1 MPGVNETH
9 PGPLSGNSKA
19 WLMDVCQ
26 GLCAEGRQAWGTTHH
41 PSSPFSRKEAT
52 GSRAG
57 KASRL
62 LPLCH
67 LAFPATGVRLGPKW
81 IREQILPSPT
91 PHCPPQAKICSLEP
105 RCGGFFQHAAP
116 PRILSS
122 GYRYSA
128 MTQHHPAFSLIQIFM
143 ILPGPSFHSTES
155 IHRCGPHPSP
165 LLHSSNILEVH
176 PFLSSSFL
184 PRALRDPLYETSA
197 ACRPRAS
204 HRWPTQDG
212 SVSKMDSP
220 AHTEL
225 PFSKQ
230 ERQLTRIVI
239 SR

>member
-1 MPGVNETH
+1 MLCLQRNNRTCQQAAASPSRLLRFPLGASELQVALRARIPITVGLSPPSSTQARALLSGFPSLKCKLSAAAQLMPGVNETH

-91 PHCPPQAKICSLEP
+91 PHCPLKRKS
-105 RCGGFFQHAAP
+105 AP
-116 PRILSS
+116 WNL
-122 GYRYSA
+122 A
-128 MTQHHPAFSLIQIFM
+128 VVD
-143 ILPGPSFHSTES
+143 
-155 IHRCGPHPSP
+155 
-165 LLHSSNILEVH
+165 SSNTRLHQE
-176 PFLSSSFL
+176 FC
-184 PRALRDPLYETSA
+184 PRGTA
-197 ACRPRAS
+197 
-204 HRWPTQDG
+204 TQ
-212 SVSKMDSP
+212 
-220 AHTEL
+220 
-225 PFSKQ
+225 Q
-230 ERQLTRIVI
+230 
-239 SR
+239 